1 MDNNISDS
9 PIADY
14 SQLNKVRGES
24 QWPMFSDPGGAGVNA
39 QRRAWR
45 AFYKTYWAIV
55 PLMDGDLQ
63 RHANMDLA
71 KYNALLH
78 THLAGPEGIRM
89 KDMAKNASL
98 STSGITAL
106 VDRLERQ
113 GLMQRNPDPDDRRAT
128 RITLTDE
135 GRERARQAAHIH
147 IASIED
153 HFASRLAESEA
164 ISLAETLERI
174 ESDIHPT
181 RDNVPGRHS

>member
-1 MDNNISDS
+1 V
-9 PIADY
+9 DY
-14 SQLNKVRGES
+14 PQSTKNGAES
-24 QWPMFSDPGGAGVNA
+24 QWPMFSEPGGAGVDA

-55 PLMDGDLQ
+55 PLMDGDL
-63 RHANMDLA
+63 RRDAKMDLA
-71 KYNALLH
+71 TYNALLH
-78 THLAGPEGIRM
+78 THLAGPDGIRM
-89 KDMAKNASL
+89 KDMAKNTSL

-153 HFASRLAESEA
+153 HFSSRLAKSEA

-174 ESDIHPT
+174 ESDIHRT
-181 RDNVPGRHS
+181 QHDPGSADPDDQR